1 MKIFISQPI
10 PRSGIDMLRE
20 KGYAVTV
27 RRERSPI
34 SKRELLK
41 AVRGVDAL
49 LCFLTDTIDLSVMKA
64 SGPQL
69 KVISNYAVGYENI
82 DVKTAAAR
90 GIIVANTP
98 CPEVNNAVAEHTF
111 SLILS
116 LAHRIVEGDAFVRAK
131 KYKGWD
137 PNLLVGRDL
146 YGMTLGLVGLGGIGK
161 GVAKRARGMDMNVLY
176 YDVRRDELF
185 EKEYNATF
193 FSLEEVLM
201 KSDVISLHVPLL
213 PTTHHIIN
221 TKTLKLVK
229 KDALLINTARGGVV
243 DQNAVVKALEAKQ
256 LGGFAL
262 DVFECEPS
270 IDCPSKN
277 GQSLRSFSQVVMT
290 PHIASATLRAR
301 EAMARIAAENIIET
315 LSGQE
320 VKHRVKG

>member
-1 MKIFISQPI
+1 
-10 PRSGIDMLRE
+10 
-20 KGYAVTV
+20 
-27 RRERSPI
+27 
-34 SKRELLK
+34 
-41 AVRGVDAL
+41 
-49 LCFLTDTIDLSVMKA
+49 MKA